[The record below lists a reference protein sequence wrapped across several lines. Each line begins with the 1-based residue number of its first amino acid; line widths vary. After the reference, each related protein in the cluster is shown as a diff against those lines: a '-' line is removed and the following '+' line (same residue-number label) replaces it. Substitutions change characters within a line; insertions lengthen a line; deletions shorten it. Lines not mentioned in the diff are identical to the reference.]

1 MALESKELPI
11 SGCIHI
17 ETRRVLFPD
26 IVKGTEEY
34 NQLRW
39 PLRSSAASMGYD
51 SMKPVQHVCEGR
63 LEADSETKQFCF

>member
-34 NQLRW
+34 NQLR
-39 PLRSSAASMGYD
+39 
-51 SMKPVQHVCEGR
+51 
-63 LEADSETKQFCF
+63 